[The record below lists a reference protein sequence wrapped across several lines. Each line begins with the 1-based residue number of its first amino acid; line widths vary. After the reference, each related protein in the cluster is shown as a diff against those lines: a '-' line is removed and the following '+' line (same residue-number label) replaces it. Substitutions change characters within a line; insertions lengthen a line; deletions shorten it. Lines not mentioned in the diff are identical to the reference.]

1 MIIATLGT
9 HPAPMDRLVSALD
22 KIAQG
27 KEDIFIQAA
36 SFNLLPKKAKIL
48 PLMGFEEYKTHLEMA
63 DFIICHGAA
72 ATIHSILKTIGKT
85 PLVVPRRQRYGEH
98 VDDHQ
103 VKFAEF
109 MSKKYGLPHILEMKD
124 LAEGIETARNRKITL
139 NLPDTLGDL
148 CSRLKDY
155 TNANLGPFPE
165 WLTSNNT

>member
-22 KIAQG
+22 EIEQEN
-27 KEDIFIQAA
+27 EDIFIQAA

-48 PLMGFEEYKTHLEMA
+48 PIMGFEEYQAHLEMA

-72 ATIHSILKTIGKT
+72 ATIHSIVESIGKT

-109 MSKKYGLPHILEMKD
+109 MTKKYGLPHVLEMKD
-124 LAEGIETARNRKITL
+124 LAEGIKAARSRKINL
-139 NLPDTLGDL
+139 NLPDTTDEL
-148 CSRLKDY
+148 CSRLKCY
-155 TNANLGPFPE
+155 TNTINSL
-165 WLTSNNT
+165 LTPT

>member
-9 HPAPMDRLVSALD
+9 HPAPMDRLISALD
-22 KIAQG
+22 EMEQEN
-27 KEDIFIQAA
+27 EDIFIQAA

-48 PLMGFEEYKTHLEMA
+48 PIMGFEEYKAHLEMA

-72 ATIHSILKTIGKT
+72 ATIHSIVESIGKT

-109 MSKKYGLPHILEMKD
+109 MTKKYGLPHVLEMKD
-124 LAEGIETARNRKITL
+124 LAEGIKTARSRKINL
-139 NLPDTLGDL
+139 NLQDTLGEL
-148 CSRLKDY
+148 CSRLKCY
-155 TNANLGPFPE
+155 TN
-165 WLTSNNT
+165 TIKQ